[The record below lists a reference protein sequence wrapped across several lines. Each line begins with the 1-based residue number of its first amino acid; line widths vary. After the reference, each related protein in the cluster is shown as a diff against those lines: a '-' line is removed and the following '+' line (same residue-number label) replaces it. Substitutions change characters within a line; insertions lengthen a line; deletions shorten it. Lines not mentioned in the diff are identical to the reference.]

1 MPRTDVR
8 GPVVTPNETDGTSF
22 PAERL
27 QQMIEAYEAGTSM
40 SRIASEQQLG
50 KEKVRK
56 LLAAAGVRIRRQG
69 LDDAQVQYAVRRY
82 VADERTTRQIAEELG
97 VGHSM
102 VWRALRGAEVEMRP
116 NTERTT
122 GRGGR

>member
-1 MPRTDVR
+1 MR

-27 QQMIEAYEAGTSM
+27 QRMIEAYEAGAPL

-56 LLAAAGVRIRRQG
+56 LLSGAGVKIRRQG
-69 LDDAQVQYAVRRY
+69 LDDAQIAYAVRRY
-82 VADERTTRQIAEELG
+82 VSDERTTRQIAEELG

-102 VWRALRGAEVEMRP
+102 VWRALRGAKVEMRP
-116 NTERTT
+116 NTERATT
-122 GRGGR
+122 RGGR